1 MDKIITWTDVANQ
14 AWQARKQ
21 RMYFEKIEKN
31 LFEQLRILSDNQE
44 RSEGGFLFHSIIRK
58 GTVDYTIIPQLK
70 SVDLE
75 QYRKADIICWKL
87 EKE

>member
-31 LFEQLRILSDNQE
+31 LFEQLRILSD
-44 RSEGGFLFHSIIRK
+44 HPKI
-58 GTVDYTIIPQLK
+58 
-70 SVDLE
+70 
-75 QYRKADIICWKL
+75 
-87 EKE
+87 